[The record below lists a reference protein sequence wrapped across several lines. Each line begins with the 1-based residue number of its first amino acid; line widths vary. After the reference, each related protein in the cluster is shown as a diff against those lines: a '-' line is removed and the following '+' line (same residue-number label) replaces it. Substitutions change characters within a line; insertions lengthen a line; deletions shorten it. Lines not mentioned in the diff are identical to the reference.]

1 MDDRLDAGTLCTRV
15 VTFAERGMPVSEA
28 AQLMRGQHVGC
39 LVVVEET
46 AAGRVP
52 VGVLTD
58 RDIVTA
64 VVARDV
70 DARTL
75 RVEDVMS
82 ADPVVV
88 PEDMSVIDLLR
99 TMRAKGLRRLPV
111 VGAAGVLAGL
121 VTLDDLLG
129 VIAEELHATVAA
141 IEAEQAR
148 EARERR

>member
-1 MDDRLDAGTLCTRV
+1 MDDRLDAGTLSTRA
-15 VTFAERGMPVSEA
+15 VTVAERGMPINEA
-28 AQLMRGQHVGC
+28 AQLMRGHHVGC
-39 LVVVEET
+39 LVVVAET

-88 PEDMSVIDLLR
+88 REDASVIDLLR

-129 VIAEELHATVAA
+129 VIAEELRATVAA

-148 EARERR
+148 EARQRR